1 MIDLSPA
8 QAKERI
14 ERLLATHESR
24 SLDFKR
30 ISTKL
35 TRVLELI
42 CAFANTEGGII
53 VLGIGDSKDLKPGA
67 HAASRL
73 FGVEENPEAFDD
85 LRRQVMQR
93 FEPAIEGLHWERLPC
108 ILHNGQ
114 SGHVVRLRVAESAKV
129 HSILGDGT
137 WTRMDAS
144 NRRLTL
150 IGSLVALRVP
160 RR

>member
-53 VLGIGDSKDLKPGA
+53 VLGIGDAKDLK
-67 HAASRL
+67 
-73 FGVEENPEAFDD
+73 
-85 LRRQVMQR
+85 
-93 FEPAIEGLHWERLPC
+93 
-108 ILHNGQ
+108 
-114 SGHVVRLRVAESAKV
+114 
-129 HSILGDGT
+129 LG
-137 WTRMDAS
+137 TRCLS
-144 NRRLTL
+144 P
-150 IGSLVALRVP
+150 IWH
-160 RR
+160 